1 MVNHFFVLFAAA
13 GYKINPLVV
22 FNGEKN
28 LTASICCFLQLGL
41 VE

>member
-13 GYKINPLVV
+13 GYKINPLLVL
-22 FNGEKN
+22 NGKK